1 MITVQWSQL
10 LQTEAD
16 ESEAM
21 TSIALD
27 FTDLKVNKGLLSR
40 YSKFY
45 NSKDFKKD
53 EPECALAN
61 PEESLGVS

>member
-27 FTDLKVNKGLLSR
+27 FTDLKVNKDLLSR

-45 NSKDFKKD
+45 NSKDFTKRR
-53 EPECALAN
+53 A
-61 PEESLGVS
+61 